1 MKAYIVRGSYGAFED
16 ETEYTVGAYFNKERA
31 NQVMEDRNKDLDER
45 NSKRD
50 SFDRGYDNGAYIEEI
65 EVE

>member
-1 MKAYIVRGSYGAFED
+1 MKVYIVRGSYGAFED
-16 ETEYTVGAYFNKERA
+16 ETEYTVGAYFSKERA
-31 NQVMEDRNKDLDER
+31 DQVMSDTNKDLEIR

-50 SFDRGYDNGAYIEEI
+50 SFDRGYDNGAYVEEI